1 MNPTEITSDQMSE
14 IAQGLRARQE
24 PFAFAT
30 IVRTAGATAAKPG
43 AKALLSADGTI
54 LQGWLG
60 GGCTRHAIRRAAV
73 DALKAGTPQLVSV
86 VPFDLL
92 EEKGVAEGNK
102 VDGTLFAGNGCPSR
116 GTVDIFIEPCLPPV
130 RLVVIGASPVAQ
142 AISSLAPQFNLSVL
156 EKLSEKAPHQKKFI
170 VIATQGKGDLDAL
183 KESIAYDPA
192 YLAFVGS
199 RQKYSSLSRQL
210 MNEGFAKVQIERVR
224 SPAGL
229 DIGAVTP
236 EEIALSILAQIVQER
251 RAMLRQNN
259 G

>member
-1 MNPTEITSDQMSE
+1 M
-14 IAQGLRARQE
+14 
-24 PFAFAT
+24 
-30 IVRTAGATAAKPG
+30 
-43 AKALLSADGTI
+43 
-54 LQGWLG
+54 
-60 GGCTRHAIRRAAV
+60 
-73 DALKAGTPQLVSV
+73 
-86 VPFDLL
+86 
-92 EEKGVAEGNK
+92 
-102 VDGTLFAGNGCPSR
+102 
-116 GTVDIFIEPCLPPV
+116 
-130 RLVVIGASPVAQ
+130 
-142 AISSLAPQFNLSVL
+142 
-156 EKLSEKAPHQKKFI
+156 
-170 VIATQGKGDLDAL
+170 DAL

-210 MNEGFAKVQIERVR
+210 MNEGFAKVQIDRVR